1 MQSALAAYAAKRNA
15 GLPALVFDLSRAT
28 VVAPA
33 TSGRPEKKAVAML
46 DVNRFHG
53 VILTNTLPEDDR
65 FLAQIRLPYRVFI
78 LGHRVAGYDCVLE
91 APKCVGQSP
100 QNYTLQPVVADLL

>member
-65 FLAQIRLPYRVFI
+65 FLA
-78 LGHRVAGYDCVLE
+78 
-91 APKCVGQSP
+91 
-100 QNYTLQPVVADLL
+100 